1 MGWLVLAGC
10 LALVSV
16 GLRGIF
22 SLITLLMVAVVRY
35 HRPTQSSSPKI
46 RKWSKMTLKCV
57 AGGASPPLPPR
68 ACQHRPSVQQDSQV
82 KPQNKYFT
90 GRFKERFYSHNTS
103 KRQLS
108 KCVFSRRA
116 RREGFCGRSGRK
128 ASAAQPT
135 FTELTGSEALDKP
148 LQDMISYVIRSV
160 KMVAVMEVVRLSFRW
175 PGITK

>member
-1 MGWLVLAGC
+1 
-10 LALVSV
+10 
-16 GLRGIF
+16 
-22 SLITLLMVAVVRY
+22 
-35 HRPTQSSSPKI
+35 
-46 RKWSKMTLKCV
+46 MTLKCV

-90 GRFKERFYSHNTS
+90 GRFKERFYSQN

-108 KCVFSRRA
+108 RCVFSRRA

-160 KMVAVMEVVRLSFRW
+160 KMISYVIMLAKMVAVMEVVRLSFFHQESQN
-175 PGITK
+175 IFSE